1 MSDRSVSDRRLKT
14 EIWIVLG
21 LSLGASAIYAVV
33 SLAAKVTQP
42 GGLRKSTATLNANQ
56 SPREWLDLTY
66 QLLGIGFAI
75 VPVAL
80 AIYLMTLDKDQPPVR
95 ERLGLDRGTPWTN
108 AVWGALLAAVIGI
121 PGIGLYFA
129 GRAMGITAEIVT
141 SPLDTYWWT
150 VPVLILAAVKNA
162 VIEEFIVVGYLMNR
176 LRQLNWGTPQTIVAS
191 AVLRGSYHLYQGV
204 GQAFGNVVM
213 GLVFGYW
220 FTRTKRVLPLV
231 IAHTILD
238 VISFVG
244 YGFLKD
250 HVSWL

>member
-1 MSDRSVSDRRLKT
+1 MSDRRLKT

-21 LSLGASAIYAVV
+21 LSLGASAIYAIV
-33 SLAAKVTQP
+33 SLAAKLTEP

-56 SPREWLDLTY
+56 DAREWLDLTY
-66 QLLGIGFAI
+66 QVLGIAFAI

-95 ERLGLDRGTPWTN
+95 ERLGLDRGDAKDN
-108 AVWGALLAAVIGI
+108 VLWGVLLAAAIGI
-121 PGIGLYFA
+121 PGIGVYFL
-129 GRAMGITAEIVT
+129 GRAIGVTAEIVT

-150 VPVLILAAVKNA
+150 VPVLVLAAVKNA
-162 VIEEFIVVGYLMNR
+162 VIEEFIVVGYLMSR
-176 LRQLNWGTPQTIVAS
+176 LRQLAWGTWQTIVAS
-191 AVLRGSYHLYQGV
+191 AVLRGSYHLYQGF
-204 GQAFGNVVM
+204 GQAFGNFVM

-220 FTRTKRVLPLV
+220 FTRTRRVLPLV

-244 YGFLKD
+244 YGFLRD

>member
-1 MSDRSVSDRRLKT
+1 MSDRRLKT

-108 AVWGALLAAVIGI
+108 VVWGALLAAVIGI

>member
-1 MSDRSVSDRRLKT
+1 MSDHSPRTRRLSV

-21 LSLGASAIYAVV
+21 LSLGASAVYAVV
-33 SLAAKVTQP
+33 SLTAKLTQP
-42 GGLRKSTATLNANQ
+42 GGLRGSTATLNGSQ
-56 SPREWLDLTY
+56 STREWLDLTY
-66 QLLGIGFAI
+66 QLLGLGFAI

-80 AIYLMTLDKDQPPVR
+80 AIYLMTLDRDQPSVR
-95 ERLGLDRGTPWTN
+95 ERLGLDQGGIADN
-108 AVWGALLAAVIGI
+108 LVWGVLLTAVIGI

-129 GRAMGITAEIVT
+129 GRAVGITAEIVT

-150 VPVLILAAVKNA
+150 IPVLILAALKNA
-162 VIEEFIVVGYLMNR
+162 IVEEVIVVGYLTTR
-176 LRQLNWGTPQTIVAS
+176 LRQLGWDWPVTIVAS
-191 AVLRGSYHLYQGV
+191 ALLRGSYHLYQGF

-220 FTRTKRVLPLV
+220 FHRTKRVVPLV

-238 VISFVG
+238 IFSFVG
-244 YGFLKD
+244 YALLRD

>member
-80 AIYLMTLDKDQPPVR
+80 AIYLMTLDRDQPPVR
-95 ERLGLDRGTPWTN
+95 QRLGLDRGTTWTN
-108 AVWGALLAAVIGI
+108 LVWGALLSAAIGI
-121 PGIGLYFA
+121 PGIGVYFA
-129 GRAMGITAEIVT
+129 GRAAGITAEIVT

-150 VPVLILAAVKNA
+150 VPVLILAAIKNA

-176 LRQLNWGTPQTIVAS
+176 LRQLDWGVPETILGS

-204 GQAFGNVVM
+204 GQAFGNFVM

-220 FTRTKRVLPLV
+220 FTRTQRVLPLV

-244 YGFLKD
+244 YGYLRD

>member
-1 MSDRSVSDRRLKT
+1 MPDRSVSDRRLKL

-21 LSLGASAIYAVV
+21 LSLGASAVYAVV
-33 SLAAKVTQP
+33 SLTAKLTQP
-42 GGLRKSTATLNANQ
+42 GGLRDSTASLNGNQ
-56 SPREWLDLTY
+56 DTREWLDLTY

-80 AIYLMTLDKDQPPVR
+80 ALYLMTLDKDQPPVR
-95 ERLGLDRGTPWTN
+95 ERLGLHKGSIWGN
-108 AVWGALLAAVIGI
+108 VMWGALLAAVIGL
-121 PGIGLYFA
+121 PGIGVYFA
-129 GRAMGITAEIVT
+129 GRALGVTAEIVT

-162 VIEEFIVVGYLMNR
+162 VIEEFIVVGYLTTR
-176 LRQLNWGTPQTIVAS
+176 LRQLEWAWPRTIVAS
-191 AVLRGSYHLYQGV
+191 ALLRGSYHLYQGF
-204 GQAFGNVVM
+204 GQAFGNFVM

-220 FTRTKRVLPLV
+220 FRRTRRVLPLV

-244 YGFLKD
+244 YGFLRD
-250 HVSWL
+250 HVGWL

>member
-1 MSDRSVSDRRLKT
+1 MSDRAVADRRLKT

-21 LSLGASAIYAVV
+21 LSLGASAVYAVV

-95 ERLGLDRGTPWTN
+95 ERLGFDRGGAWSN
-108 AVWGALLAAVIGI
+108 IVWGSLLAAVIGL

-129 GRAMGITAEIVT
+129 GRELGITSEIVT

-176 LRQLNWGTPQTIVAS
+176 LRQLNWGVPQTILAS

-204 GQAFGNVVM
+204 GQAFGNFVM

-231 IAHTILD
+231 VAHTILD

>member
-1 MSDRSVSDRRLKT
+1 MSDRRPSSRRLSA

-21 LSLGASAIYAVV
+21 LSLGASAVYAVV

-95 ERLGLDRGTPWTN
+95 ERLGLDRGGVWDN
-108 AVWGALLAAVIGI
+108 IVWGSLLAAVIGL

-129 GRAMGITAEIVT
+129 GRELGITAQIVT

-150 VPVLILAAVKNA
+150 IPVLILAAIKNA

-176 LRQLNWGTPQTIVAS
+176 LRQLDWGVPQTILAS

-204 GQAFGNVVM
+204 GQAFGNFVM

-220 FTRTKRVLPLV
+220 FTRTTRVLPLV

-244 YGFLKD
+244 YGLLRD
-250 HVSWL
+250 HVGWL

>member
-21 LSLGASAIYAVV
+21 LSLGASAVYAVV
-33 SLAAKVTQP
+33 SLTAKLTQP
-42 GGLRKSTATLNANQ
+42 GGLRKSTAALNANQ

-95 ERLGLDRGTPWTN
+95 QRLGLDRGGMWN
-108 AVWGALLAAVIGI
+108 NILWGSLLAAVIGL

-129 GRAMGITAEIVT
+129 GRELGITAQIVT

-176 LRQLNWGTPQTIVAS
+176 LRQLDWGVPQTIVAS
-191 AVLRGSYHLYQGV
+191 AVLRGSYHLYQGL
-204 GQAFGNVVM
+204 GQAFGNFVM

-220 FTRTKRVLPLV
+220 FTRTNRVLPLV
-231 IAHTILD
+231 VAHTILD

-244 YGFLKD
+244 YGFLRD

>member
-1 MSDRSVSDRRLKT
+1 MSDRRLKT

-21 LSLGASAIYAVV
+21 LSLGASAIYAIV
-33 SLAAKVTQP
+33 SLTAKLTQP
-42 GGLRKSTATLNANQ
+42 GGLKDATATLNANQ
-56 SPREWLDLTY
+56 DAREWLDLTY

-95 ERLGLDRGTPWTN
+95 ERLGLDSGGPASN
-108 AVWGALLAAVIGI
+108 LIWGVLLALVIGI
-121 PGIGLYFA
+121 PGIGLYFI
-129 GRAMGITAEIVT
+129 GRALGITAEIVT

-150 VPVLILAAVKNA
+150 VPVLVLAAVKNA

-176 LRQLNWGTPQTIVAS
+176 LRQLNWGVPQTIVAS
-191 AVLRGSYHLYQGV
+191 AVLRGSYHLYQGF
-204 GQAFGNVVM
+204 GQAFGNFVM

-244 YGFLKD
+244 YGFLRD

>member
-1 MSDRSVSDRRLKT
+1 MSDRRLKT

-108 AVWGALLAAVIGI
+108 VVWGALLAAVIGI
-121 PGIGLYFA
+121 PDIGLYFA

>member
-1 MSDRSVSDRRLKT
+1 MSDRAVADRRLKT

-21 LSLGASAIYAVV
+21 LSLGASAVYAVV

-95 ERLGLDRGTPWTN
+95 ERLGLDSGGAWSN
-108 AVWGALLAAVIGI
+108 IVWGSLLAAVIGL

-176 LRQLNWGTPQTIVAS
+176 LRQLNWGVPQTILAS

-204 GQAFGNVVM
+204 GQAFGNFVM

-231 IAHTILD
+231 VAHTILD

>member
-1 MSDRSVSDRRLKT
+1 MSDRAVADRRLKT

-21 LSLGASAIYAVV
+21 LSLGASAVYAVV

-95 ERLGLDRGTPWTN
+95 ERLGLDSGGAWSN
-108 AVWGALLAAVIGI
+108 IVWGSLLAAVIGL

-176 LRQLNWGTPQTIVAS
+176 LRQLSWGVPQTILAS

-204 GQAFGNVVM
+204 GQAFGNFVM

-231 IAHTILD
+231 VAHTILD

-244 YGFLKD
+244 YGFLRD

>member
-1 MSDRSVSDRRLKT
+1 MPDRSVSDRKLKL

-21 LSLGASAIYAVV
+21 LSLGASAVYAVV
-33 SLAAKVTQP
+33 SLTAKLTQP
-42 GGLRKSTATLNANQ
+42 GGLRDSTASLNGNQ
-56 SPREWLDLTY
+56 DTREWLDLTY

-80 AIYLMTLDKDQPPVR
+80 ALYLMTLDNDQPPVR
-95 ERLGLDRGTPWTN
+95 ERLGLHKGSIWDN
-108 AVWGALLAAVIGI
+108 VMWGALLAAVIGL
-121 PGIGLYFA
+121 PGIGVYFA
-129 GRAMGITAEIVT
+129 GRALGVTAEIVT

-162 VIEEFIVVGYLMNR
+162 VIEEFIVVGYLTTR
-176 LRQLNWGTPQTIVAS
+176 LRQLDWAWPRTIVAS
-191 AVLRGSYHLYQGV
+191 ALLRGSYHLYQGF
-204 GQAFGNVVM
+204 GQAFGNFVM

-220 FTRTKRVLPLV
+220 FRRTRRVLPLV

-244 YGFLKD
+244 YGFLRD
-250 HVSWL
+250 HVGWL

>member
-1 MSDRSVSDRRLKT
+1 VSDRSVSDRRLKT

-21 LSLGASAIYAVV
+21 LSLGASAVYAVV

-95 ERLGLDRGTPWTN
+95 ERLGLDRGNVWN
-108 AVWGALLAAVIGI
+108 NVVWGSLLAAAIGI

-129 GRAMGITAEIVT
+129 GRKLGITAEILT

-150 VPVLILAAVKNA
+150 VPVLILAAIKNA
-162 VIEEFIVVGYLMNR
+162 VIEEFIVVGYLTNR
-176 LRQLNWGTPQTIVAS
+176 LRQLNWGVLQTIVAS

-204 GQAFGNVVM
+204 GQAFGNFVM

-250 HVSWL
+250 HVSWP

>member
-1 MSDRSVSDRRLKT
+1 
-14 EIWIVLG
+14 
-21 LSLGASAIYAVV
+21 V

-42 GGLRKSTATLNANQ
+42 GGLRKSTATLNGNQ

-66 QLLGIGFAI
+66 QLLGIGFAV

-95 ERLGLDRGTPWTN
+95 ERLGLDRGTAWSN
-108 AVWGALLAAVIGI
+108 VLWGALLAAVIGL

-150 VPVLILAAVKNA
+150 VPVLVLAAIKNA
-162 VIEEFIVVGYLMNR
+162 VIEEVIVVGYLMTR
-176 LRQLNWGTPQTIVAS
+176 LRQIDWGLPQTIVAS
-191 AVLRGSYHLYQGV
+191 AVLRGSYHLYQGL
-204 GQAFGNVVM
+204 GQAFGNLVM

-220 FTRTKRVLPLV
+220 FTRTKRVVPLV
-231 IAHTILD
+231 VAHTILD

-244 YGFLKD
+244 YGFLRD

>member
-108 AVWGALLAAVIGI
+108 VVWGALLAAVIGI

>member
-1 MSDRSVSDRRLKT
+1 VSDRSVSDRKLKL

-21 LSLGASAIYAVV
+21 LSLGASAVYAVV
-33 SLAAKVTQP
+33 SLIAKLTQP
-42 GGLRKSTATLNANQ
+42 GGLRKSTATLNGSQ

-80 AIYLMTLDKDQPPVR
+80 AIYLMTLDEDQPPVR
-95 ERLGLDRGTPWTN
+95 ERLGLDKGDLWN
-108 AVWGALLAAVIGI
+108 NIVWGSLLAAVIGL
-121 PGIGLYFA
+121 PGIGVYFA
-129 GRAMGITAEIVT
+129 GREMGITSKIIT

-150 VPVLILAAVKNA
+150 VPVLVLAAVKNA
-162 VIEEFIVVGYLMNR
+162 VIEEFIVVGYLTSR
-176 LRQLNWGTPQTIVAS
+176 LRQLSWSWPKTIVAS
-191 AVLRGSYHLYQGV
+191 ALLRGSYHLYQGV
-204 GQAFGNVVM
+204 GQAFGNFVM

-220 FTRTKRVLPLV
+220 FSRTKRVMPLV

-244 YGFLKD
+244 YGFLRD

>member
-1 MSDRSVSDRRLKT
+1 VPDRSVSDRKLKL

-21 LSLGASAIYAVV
+21 LSLGASAVYAVV
-33 SLAAKVTQP
+33 DLAATLSRGSLKDA
-42 GGLRKSTATLNANQ
+42 TATLNGNQ
-56 SPREWLDLTY
+56 DSREWLDLTY

-80 AIYLMTLDKDQPPVR
+80 ALYLMTLDTDQSPVR
-95 ERLGLDRGTPWTN
+95 ERLGLDQGGRWGN
-108 AVWGALLAAVIGI
+108 VLWGALLAAAIGI
-121 PGIGLYFA
+121 PGIGVYFA
-129 GRAMGITAEIVT
+129 GRALGITAEIVT
-141 SPLDTYWWT
+141 SPLDSYWWT

-162 VIEEFIVVGYLMNR
+162 VIEEFIVVGYLTTR
-176 LRQLNWGTPQTIVAS
+176 LRQLGWNAPRTIVVS
-191 AVLRGSYHLYQGV
+191 AVLRGSYHLYQGF
-204 GQAFGNVVM
+204 GQAFGNFVM

-220 FTRTKRVLPLV
+220 FTRTKRVMPLV

-244 YGFLKD
+244 YGFLRD